1 MESMRRSLLFSVV
14 LIMLASLSALTAN
27 AQTYNWTGTDPAT
40 AAKSNSTVYLWNV
53 AKQKFLEKGGRW
65 GTEAVLGTATN
76 GQAFT
81 VVTSGNSYKL
91 KADITPEGSD
101 ATDAYLTFM
110 GPTTGSVN
118 SHDCLN
124 YFVDQ
129 SNNTYSVF
137 NFTSTTGGY
146 YIICS
151 SYYYMCANYNSSSSS
166 ESDNSANAINASYYS
181 DSRTNDVWLL
191 VTEEER
197 TNYFSSSTQ
206 AGSANAGGT
215 FFIKDYDFARKD
227 KTISSWL
234 NAEDNSLVNGSY
246 SDGKYEHSPADY
258 NAKETSTTYYIY
270 SGTCSVGK
278 GPNSYNH
285 TIESETTEKSNYIS
299 YYCSQHNKNV
309 TLSYSSSRTETTSP
323 YTYYVGNGL
332 ADGNDQESNGG
343 KWTAN
348 IHGAAG
354 KVYQTITVP
363 VAGIYRIKCKGFTTV
378 EGAAKLFATNS
389 SNLTSSQLFST
400 NADIDVTTATYI
412 DAYTALQDAAYSAVV
427 DIYVE
432 KDATLT
438 FGVEVADGKADGWT
452 SFDDFEL
459 EYIGEGK
466 VFVIL
471 DETKESVDYLQAQ
484 NDNETVKAGAKPT
497 IYLHRSLTANKWNSI
512 VLPISLTADEVTSAF
527 GAGTIVSKFK
537 GATDENHPTRLYFEQ
552 ASGIEKDQL
561 YLIKPTTAE
570 PTGQAKVTAT
580 GTMSDNSVITL
591 EGAYYTLNIAGGFYR
606 ADYTYPEA
614 GQIGGTDT
622 GKETYTGDTNL
633 EFKGTYI
640 KKANQVPA
648 KSYML
653 YAGATDT
660 EGSTGEWVYREK
672 TSSSRAFRGWLQP
685 VTTTAAKPVIFYI
698 NGIEAGGSETTA
710 IEDALINTDSHSV
723 SGNIYNLNGQ
733 MVRQNATSTEGLA
746 KGVYIVGGKKVV
758 VR

>member
-40 AAKSNSTVYLWNV
+40 AATKNSTVYLWNV

-76 GQAFT
+76 GLAFT
-81 VVTSGNSYKL
+81 IVKNNDNFKLMTTIQQQAATTKGYITRMNTSG
-91 KADITPEGSD
+91 
-101 ATDAYLTFM
+101 ATGDQ
-110 GPTTGSVN
+110 
-118 SHDCLN
+118 LN

-129 SNNTYSVF
+129 GGS
-137 NFTSTTGGY
+137 NFTFTKSGSGY
-146 YIICS
+146 TIS
-151 SYYYMCANYNSSSSS
+151 ENNYYMCAARNSSSTSLS
-166 ESDNSANAINASYYS
+166 ENDAIAINAITSS
-181 DSRTNDVWLL
+181 NKSNDVWIL
-191 VTEEER
+191 VTETER
-197 TNYFSSSTQ
+197 KEYFTKSTQ
-206 AGSANAGGT
+206 AGSANAGAT
-215 FFIKDYDFARKD
+215 FLIKDYDFARKD
-227 KTISSWL
+227 FNVSNWKITNGDL
-234 NAEDNSLVNGSY
+234 KNGSY
-246 SDGKYEHSPADY
+246 PDGKAVHSPADY
-258 NAKETSTTYYIY
+258 ATTKSTYTYTYTGSHNY
-270 SGTCSVGK
+270 GFNNTHNVTKTGESNHGKTWNTTC
-278 GPNSYNH
+278 NDHLLSY
-285 TIESETTEKSNYIS
+285 
-299 YYCSQHNKNV
+299 NV
-309 TLSYSSSRTETTSP
+309 TLTKTDSTLVTAASDG

-332 ADGNDQESNGG
+332 DIDVADQADNGG

-378 EGAAKLFATNS
+378 DGAAKLFATNS

-400 NADIDVTTATYI
+400 NADINVTTATYI
-412 DAYTALQDAAYSAVV
+412 DAYTALQDATYSAVV

-438 FGVEVADGKADGWT
+438 FGVEVADGAVDGWT

-552 ASGIEKDQL
+552 ASDIEKDQL

-570 PTGQAKVTAT
+570 PTGQVKVTAT
-580 GTMSDNSVITL
+580 GTMSDNSEITL

-710 IEDALINTDSHSV
+710 IEDALINNDSHSV